1 MRRVSIRSMNTEGQR
16 RAGANE
22 SAFREVNEAIER
34 GQWPGD
40 EANQVSFR
48 CECAE
53 LGCTE
58 IIELTVGEYERVR
71 ANPRRFIVA
80 VGHEQPEVETVVE
93 RSADYVVVEKRD
105 RAADLAEAN
114 DPRA

>member
-1 MRRVSIRSMNTEGQR
+1 MNTEGQR
-16 RAGANE
+16 QAGASE

-40 EANQVSFR
+40 EADQVSFR

-71 ANPRRFIVA
+71 AHPRRFIVA
-80 VGHEQPEVETVVE
+80 VGHERPAIEDVVE
-93 RSADYVVVEKRD
+93 RLADYLVVEKRD
-105 RAADLAEAN
+105 RAADLAEAT

>member
-1 MRRVSIRSMNTEGQR
+1 MSTQGQR

-40 EANQVSFR
+40 EADQVSFR

-58 IIELTVGEYERVR
+58 IIELTVSEYERVR

-80 VGHEQPEVETVVE
+80 VGHEQPDVEVVVE
-93 RSADYVVVEKRD
+93 RLADYVVVEKRD